1 MTIAVVLL
9 VSLTFLSAGKQGRQL
24 DPTVILISLD
34 GFRWDFLGRAETP
47 NLDRLVERGVRAER
61 LVPVFPSLTF
71 PNHYSM
77 VTGLHP
83 ENHGIVSNTMY
94 DPVLDARFR
103 IGDRDAVTDGRW
115 WGGEP
120 LWVTAQ
126 KQGQIAASFFWP
138 GSEAAIQGIRPNFWK
153 RFDSRIP
160 HRARV
165 AQVMEWLD
173 LAERER
179 PTFITL
185 YFSDVDH
192 EAHDNDPDTA
202 PEVDAAIARVDSA
215 IGFLLAGLDERG
227 ITDQVNIIVVSDH
240 GMAGRSPDRVIL
252 VDDYINI
259 GDANVIDWTPNI
271 ALRPDENHVDEIY
284 RALKGASPHLK
295 VYRRE
300 EIPERFHY
308 RDNPR
313 ITPILGIADEGW
325 SISSHGY
332 YDSRP
337 DRFEGGTHGWDNQA
351 LSMGGL
357 FVASGPAF
365 RNGLVVSPFQNIHI
379 YELICHV
386 LGLEPAPNDGSIDS
400 IRVMLRR

>member
-1 MTIAVVLL
+1 MAMAVVLL
-9 VSLTFLSAGKQGRQL
+9 VSLTFLGAEKQGGQL

-47 NLDRLVERGVRAER
+47 NLDRLVEQGVRAER

-77 VTGLHP
+77 VTGLYP

-94 DPVLDARFR
+94 DPVMDARFR
-103 IGDRDAVTDGRW
+103 IRDRDAVTDARW

-126 KQGQIAASFFWP
+126 KQGQVAASFFWP
-138 GSEAAIQGIRPNFWK
+138 GSEAAIQGMRPNFWK
-153 RFDSRIP
+153 RFDSSIP

-165 AQVMEWLD
+165 EQIMEWLD
-173 LAERER
+173 LPEKER

-192 EAHDNDPDTA
+192 EAHVSGPDTA

-227 ITDQVNIIVVSDH
+227 ISDQVNIIVVSDH
-240 GMAGRSPDRVIL
+240 GMAAMSPDRVIL
-252 VDDYINI
+252 VDDYINLQ
-259 GDANVIDWTPNI
+259 DANVIDWTPNI
-271 ALRPDENHVDEIY
+271 ALRPDEDHVDEIY

-295 VYRRE
+295 VYRKE

-308 RDNPR
+308 RNNPR
-313 ITPILGIADEGW
+313 ITPILGVADEGW
-325 SISSHGY
+325 SISSRGY

-337 DRFEGGTHGWDNQA
+337 DRFEGGGHGWDNQV

-357 FVASGPAF
+357 FIASGPAF
-365 RNGLVVSPFQNIHI
+365 RKGLVVSPFQNIHI

-386 LGLEPAPNDGSIDS
+386 LGLEPAPNDGSLDS

>member
-1 MTIAVVLL
+1 MTMVVALL
-9 VSLTFLSAGKQGRQL
+9 ASLTLLGAGKQGGQL

-71 PNHYSM
+71 PNHYSI

-83 ENHGIVSNTMY
+83 ENHGVVSNTMY
-94 DPVLDARFR
+94 DPVMDARFR

-126 KQGQIAASFFWP
+126 KQGQIAASFFWV

-173 LAERER
+173 LPDGER

-192 EAHDNDPDTA
+192 EAHDYDPDTA
-202 PEVDAAIARVDSA
+202 PEVAAAIARVDSA
-215 IGFLLAGLDERG
+215 IGFLLASLDERG
-227 ITDQVNIIVVSDH
+227 ISDQVNIIVVSDH
-240 GMAGRSPDRVIL
+240 GMAARSPDRVIL
-252 VDDYINI
+252 VDDYINL

-284 RALKGASPHLK
+284 QALKRASPHLK
-295 VYRRE
+295 VYRKE
-300 EIPERFHY
+300 QIPERFHY
-308 RDNPR
+308 RNSPR

-337 DRFEGGTHGWDNQA
+337 DRFEGGAHGWDNQV

-365 RNGLVVSPFQNIHI
+365 RKGLVVSPFQNIHI

-386 LGLEPAPNDGSIDS
+386 LGLEPAPNDGSLDS
-400 IRVMLRR
+400 IRVMLQR